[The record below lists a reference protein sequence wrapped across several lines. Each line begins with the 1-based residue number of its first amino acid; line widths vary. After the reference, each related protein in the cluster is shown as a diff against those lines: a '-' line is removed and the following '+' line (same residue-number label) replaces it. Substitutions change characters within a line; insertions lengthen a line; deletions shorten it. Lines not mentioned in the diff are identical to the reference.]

1 MMTKMT
7 KWKKGA
13 KLILIFRRSEITNW
27 HEIVNWK
34 TTAFQR
40 QGQKAD
46 FYAQVYGVAVS
57 DGSFLGVV
65 GNYFPKAEARVE
77 PGARGSQPLHS
88 YSKYPEM
95 GSGSVRALGCAVAHC
110 VAPEECS
117 SHHGP
122 YLPPQ
127 IPLKTQH
134 FDGDQTLG
142 GAAHCSVGQQSYS
155 ARVEKQRS
163 FCKEIRLGGGLHSLW
178 I

>member
-1 MMTKMT
+1 M
-7 KWKKGA
+7 
-13 KLILIFRRSEITNW
+13 
-27 HEIVNWK
+27 
-34 TTAFQR
+34 
-40 QGQKAD
+40 
-46 FYAQVYGVAVS
+46 S

-142 GAAHCSVGQQSYS
+142 GAAHCSVDQQSRE
-155 ARVEKQRS
+155 AEKHLQGNQA
-163 FCKEIRLGGGLHSLW
+163 GGW
-178 I
+178 ITFLVDISVHTI

>member
-1 MMTKMT
+1 M
-7 KWKKGA
+7 
-13 KLILIFRRSEITNW
+13 
-27 HEIVNWK
+27 
-34 TTAFQR
+34 
-40 QGQKAD
+40 
-46 FYAQVYGVAVS
+46 S

-88 YSKYPEM
+88 YSKYPEWIAEM

-142 GAAHCSVGQQSYS
+142 GAAHCSVGQQSFS

-163 FCKEIRLGGGLHSLW
+163 FCKEIRLGGGLHSMW

>member
-1 MMTKMT
+1 MMTKIVEKGSKINSNIDEVELPTDT
-7 KWKKGA
+7 KLW
-13 KLILIFRRSEITNW
+13 IE
-27 HEIVNWK
+27 K
-34 TTAFQR
+34 TTAYQQ
-40 QGQKAD
+40 QGQKID
-46 FYAQVYGVAVS
+46 SYAQVYKVAVS

-142 GAAHCSVGQQSYS
+142 GAAHCSVGQQSFS

-163 FCKEIRLGGGLHSLW
+163 FCKEIRLGGGLHSMW
-178 I
+178 F